1 MGAVAV
7 VVVVVIVLFFVAMQL
22 VGTDDRFQ
30 AAASALGLKLTRSV
44 PELLPRLEGMINGLP
59 VRIDIAEGR
68 HPGVR
73 YRVFYPPLGMSLR
86 LERETTITR
95 TLGELGQ
102 KDTQIGATAFD
113 QSFKVNTSRPDA
125 LRKMMDPELRR
136 TLVRLIGDYP
146 TTIIEDGGISFVSD
160 TSEPP
165 AEAIIK
171 TTNDMAAAAL
181 QLVSRRPKPLDKPK
195 PAKPR
200 QTDGAPASTQPRTR
214 PQPPS
219 ARPKEA
225 EQQAS
230 RPTESPSSRPAA
242 PAPAP
247 PPPPAPTPPPAPAP
261 PPGTGLPDTF
271 FDDVF
276 GDNRLSF
283 EADGEFEQRF
293 RGTKVTLMGPVKQA
307 REIEEDTTVTTGPA
321 TKAVVTVAQIENDLY
336 GKTDID
342 AVVFL
347 PRGTADQ
354 LQRGDVISFSGT
366 LATVDPFMRNLYV
379 TDARRVG

>member
-7 VVVVVIVLFFVAMQL
+7 VVIVVIVLFFVAMRL
-22 VGTDDRFQ
+22 VGTDDPFQ
-30 AAASALGLKLTRSV
+30 AAATALGLKLTRSV
-44 PELLPRLEGMINGLP
+44 PELLPRLEGMIDGLP

-102 KDTQIGATAFD
+102 QDTQIGATAFD

-125 LRKMMDPELRR
+125 LRKVMDPELRR
-136 TLVRLIGDYP
+136 TLVKLIGDYP
-146 TTIIEDGGISFVSD
+146 TAIIEDGGISFVSD

-165 AEAIIK
+165 AETIIQ
-171 TTNDMAAAAL
+171 TATDIAAAAH
-181 QLVSRRPKPLDKPK
+181 QLVRRRPKPLEKPK
-195 PAKPR
+195 PTKPTPAKPK
-200 QTDGAPASTQPRTR
+200 QESSAPVAAQPRTR
-214 PQPPS
+214 PQPPPS
-219 ARPKEA
+219 RPQEL

-230 RPTESPSSRPAA
+230 RPAEA
-242 PAPAP
+242 PAPRPETPAP
-247 PPPPAPTPPPAPAP
+247 PPPPAPQPPPD
-261 PPGTGLPDTF
+261 TGLPDTF

-283 EADGEFEQRF
+283 EADGDFEQRF
-293 RGTKVTLMGPVKQA
+293 RGATVTLSGPVKQA
-307 REIEEDTTVTTGPA
+307 REIEEDQTVTTGPA
-321 TKAVVTVAQIENDLY
+321 TKAVVTVAQIENELY
-336 GKTDID
+336 GKTAID

-347 PRGTADQ
+347 PRGSADK
-354 LQRGDVISFSGT
+354 LQRGNVITFSGT
-366 LATVDPFMRNLYV
+366 LDKVDPFMRNLFV
-379 TDARRVG
+379 TNARRLG

>member
-7 VVVVVIVLFFVAMQL
+7 IVVVVIILFFVAMRF
-22 VGTDDRFQ
+22 VGSDDPFQ
-30 AAASALGLKLTRSV
+30 AAATALGLKLTRSV

-68 HPGVR
+68 QPGVR
-73 YRVFYPPLGMSLR
+73 YRVFYPPLGLSLR

-102 KDTQIGATAFD
+102 EDTQIGATAFD

-125 LRKMMDPELRR
+125 LREVMDPELRR
-136 TLVRLIGDYP
+136 TLVKLIDDYP
-146 TTIIEDGGISFVSD
+146 TALIEDGGIHFVSD

-165 AEAIIK
+165 AEIIIQ
-171 TTNDMAAAAL
+171 TMVDLAAAAQ
-181 QLVSRRPKPLDKPK
+181 QLVRRRPKPLEKPK
-195 PAKPR
+195 PSTR
-200 QTDGAPASTQPRTR
+200 Q
-214 PQPPS
+214 
-219 ARPKEA
+219 
-225 EQQAS
+225 
-230 RPTESPSSRPAA
+230 PT
-242 PAPAP
+242 PAP
-247 PPPPAPTPPPAPAP
+247 PPKAQSDTTKRQPPAPSPEPPRQASARVERPAAMPPPPPPPLPVTPPASD
-261 PPGTGLPDTF
+261 TGLPDTF

-283 EADGEFEQRF
+283 EADGVFEARF
-293 RGTKVTLMGPVKQA
+293 RGKTVSLSGSVKQA

-321 TKAVVTVAQIENDLY
+321 TRAVVTVAQVENELY

-347 PRGTADQ
+347 PTGTADQ
-354 LQRGDVISFSGT
+354 LQRGEVISFKGM
-366 LATVDPFMRNLYV
+366 LATVDPFMRSLYV
-379 TDARRVG
+379 TDARLS